1 MDTLELVC
9 REAKLNIS
17 EHIFI
22 GSRERVT
29 EPQVVISVLTDGDI
43 ELGIRRSL
51 SRVKYRDGLPVGPLP
66 ELALFSN
73 YDLNHFVGATS
84 GMKLTDNVGA
94 FHGAINP
101 KRYVEIFSC
110 TNL

>member
-9 REAKLNIS
+9 REAHLNIP

-22 GSRERVT
+22 GPRERVT
-29 EPQVVISVLTDGDI
+29 EPQVVISGLTDGDI

-51 SRVKYRDGLPVGPLP
+51 SRVKYRNRVPVGPLP
-66 ELALFSN
+66 ELVLFSN

-84 GMKLTDNVGA
+84 GMKLTDNVSA